1 MKTKISFLLALF
13 IGFVACSKENGG
25 PSAGIVTEE
34 NSVAQTWMPEV
45 AVDSVKVQLK
55 PNGLNGFPSDE
66 YWYEFNLRTKPNL
79 VYFNSNRMSDC
90 GTEIYEK
97 ENALRYVQRDSARTL
112 VSFIMILDQD
122 STSKVVTEEL
132 VVRYST
138 YDKDLFL
145 GDSLRFVDHCNSM
158 NGSIEDLARY
168 QNGISFRCFY
178 NANTEATAYDYL
190 YNNAMALKPY
200 CEF

>member
-13 IGFVACSKENGG
+13 IGVIACTSEDDNTAGG
-25 PSAGIVTEE
+25 AVTEE
-34 NSVAQTWMPEV
+34 NSIAQTWVPEV
-45 AVDSVKVQLK
+45 QVDSVKIPFV
-55 PNGLNGFPSDE
+55 PGSSNGMPDDV

-79 VYFNSNRMSDC
+79 VYFNSDRMSDC

-138 YDKDLFL
+138 YDRGLYQS
-145 GDSLRFVDHCNSM
+145 DSLRFVDHCGGM
-158 NGSIEDLARY
+158 NGTIEDLARY
-168 QNGISFRCFY
+168 QNDISLRCFY
-178 NANTEATAYDYL
+178 NEDTEAAAYDYL